1 MGSSGAGGSSN
12 GTSGS
17 QGSGGVSGSSGS
29 SGVVPDAGS
38 SGGLSG
44 SSGAGSSGS
53 TVEVDAGGNSGSG
66 GTDASADA
74 SVPEGDAATALLTDG
89 GLGGPSLCAAHAY
102 AVCED
107 FEGTAVGATPTGW
120 TVPTSNYGTAT
131 LGVASDFAARGAH
144 SWKVSVDS
152 TASTEKYLQR
162 GNLGALANAHYGRL
176 FFRVQSPTVTTFIH
190 WDLVLGAGQLMNGGG
205 ARRIRWGSTGSNG
218 GLPSSGWHWIYNIEQ
233 GDTGVEDS
241 QAGHPVPGV
250 DAWMCV
256 EWLWDGTNQAAD
268 FYFQGVERPAL
279 HIGKTLPNGKTS
291 DIPIFTSLNFGIAEY
306 QGTNNTPLVFWIDEI
321 ALDTQRIGCGG

>member
-1 MGSSGAGGSSN
+1 MNSQGDGGGSAGSGA
-12 GTSGS
+12 
-17 QGSGGVSGSSGS
+17 
-29 SGVVPDAGS
+29 AM
-38 SGGLSG
+38 
-44 SSGAGSSGS
+44 
-53 TVEVDAGGNSGSG
+53 DAGGGSGSG
-66 GTDASADA
+66 GNGAPSDA
-74 SVPEGDAATALLTDG
+74 SVPSDDAAIANLTDG
-89 GLGGPSLCAAHAY
+89 GLGGPSLCGSHAY

-107 FEGTAVGATPTGW
+107 FEDAAVGATPAGW

-131 LGVASDFAARGAH
+131 LGVADDFAARGSH
-144 SWKVSVDS
+144 SWKVSVNS
-152 TASTEKYLQR
+152 TGSTEKYLQR
-162 GNLGALANAHYGRL
+162 GNLGTLANSHYGRL

-190 WDLVLGAGQLMNGGG
+190 WDLVLGAGTLMNGGG

-233 GDTGVEDS
+233 GDRGTEDN

-250 DAWMCV
+250 DEWMCV
-256 EWLWDGTNQAAD
+256 EWLWDGTNQMAD

-279 HIGKTLPNGKTS
+279 HITNTLPNGQTA